1 MAKVVLSVEHIVEQR
16 AMSQNVSL
24 WYELAKRAFDL
35 GATLIGVLLLSPVFI
50 IVAGLIKLTSPG
62 PVFFVQER
70 NGCRGQIFK
79 MYKFRSMVTNAEQ
92 LLKELESKNEVS
104 GHMFKIKDDPRITW
118 IGKLIRKTSID
129 ELPQLFNVLKGDMSL
144 VGPRPP
150 IPREVVKYD
159 AWHKLRLSVK
169 PGLTGLWQ
177 ISGRNGIGFE
187 DMVRLD
193 LKYIRE
199 RGFWYDLK
207 IIFKT
212 VPVLIG
218 DSKAF

>member
-207 IIFKT
+207 IIFRT
-212 VPVLIG
+212 IPVLIG

>member
-193 LKYIRE
+193 LKYIKE